1 MYYYNLFASD
11 GNIKLKFTL
20 HEIMVYFNYGSV
32 ISFSYKLNV
41 KIDTAEKLLQLTL
54 CALMFC

>member
-1 MYYYNLFASD
+1 
-11 GNIKLKFTL
+11 
-20 HEIMVYFNYGSV
+20 MVYFNYGSV
-32 ISFSYKLNV
+32 IPFSYKLNV